1 MAEPAAVTSAAW
13 ALPAA
18 LACTVVGC
26 AWLALALPAHWQ
38 QVQGAAAPT
47 RLQQLLLR
55 LAGTGALAASAGLC
69 LRADHP
75 GMAALVWVMLLAAA
89 ALSVAFTLAWRA
101 RWLAP
106 LVCWLPARAAAP
118 SLSREVDR

>member
-1 MAEPAAVTSAAW
+1 MAEPGATAAW

-18 LACTVVGC
+18 LACAVVGC

-38 QVQGAAAPT
+38 QVQSAAAPT

-55 LAGTGALAASAGLC
+55 TAGAAALAAAGGLC

-89 ALSVAFTLAWRA
+89 ASTVAFTLAWRA

-106 LVCWLPARAAAP
+106 LVCWLPAGAAAP
-118 SLSREVDR
+118 PLSREVDR